1 MTPDKRHIDEVLKQT
16 LPSAP
21 RGQMEAAL
29 DRVHAR
35 LLSDSEPRV
44 SQRASDNDSHDLGS
58 PVSPK
63 RLREGGRPVIRMAAA
78 AAVVIAAIWG
88 ATSFRDQGVYAV
100 LEAADGSMYRIAG
113 GQHVPI

>member
-1 MTPDKRHIDEVLKQT
+1 MTPHERNIDDVLKQT

-35 LLSDSEPRV
+35 LQSDPHTRV
-44 SQRASDNDSHDLGS
+44 SQGPTNARGYDE

-63 RLREGGRPVIRMAAA
+63 RLREGGR
-78 AAVVIAAIWG
+78 
-88 ATSFRDQGVYAV
+88 FRASNG
-100 LEAADGSMYRIAG
+100 
-113 GQHVPI
+113 P